1 MGRIPGIKLAFMF
14 SAVAVALFANA
25 QSSKRGGD
33 AVGNGRSLSGPGAG
47 DGGGM
52 DTGGG
57 RSANGTGDFAGRT
70 TSGPSTGGGAPH
82 MSGGGSIV
90 GGARSSGG
98 QDVSGRT
105 SGREEGGGFSGS
117 GGIK

>member
-1 MGRIPGIKLAFMF
+1 MGRIPRIKLAFMF
-14 SAVAVALFANA
+14 FAVAVALFANA

-33 AVGNGRSLSGPGAG
+33 AVGNGRSLNGPGAG
-47 DGGGM
+47 GGGGM

-57 RSANGTGDFAGRT
+57 RSAKGTGDFAGRT
-70 TSGPSTGGGAPH
+70 TSGSSTGGGAPY

-90 GGARSSGG
+90 SGARSGG

-105 SGREEGGGFSGS
+105 SDREEGGGFSGS